1 MNKIKEF
8 LSNKWFKFGYIT
20 LAYLLFLIWLQ
31 NFWLIIGVAII
42 YDMYITKKVNWTFWK
57 PRNYKQS
64 GKKNAV
70 IEWVDA
76 IIFAVI
82 AASIIRIFF
91 IEAYVIPSPS
101 MEKTLLVGDYLF
113 VSKTAYGP
121 RVPNTPIS
129 FPFVHH
135 SLPYTNIS

>member
-1 MNKIKEF
+1 MKKIKEF
-8 LSNKWFKFGYIT
+8 FSNKWFKFGYIT
-20 LAYLLFLIWLQ
+20 TAYLLFTIWLK
-31 NFWLIIGVAII
+31 NPWLILGVIVI
-42 YDMYITKKVNWTFWK
+42 YDMYISKKVNWTFWK

-64 GKKNAV
+64 GKRNAL
-70 IEWVDA
+70 IEWIDA
-76 IIFAVI
+76 IVFAVI

-121 RVPNTPIS
+121 RVPNTPLS

-135 SLPYTNIS
+135 SHPRVS